1 MPQLPVPAQA
11 PVPPPLTDR
20 DFILTADFGDYPTPP
35 DQNYFLELLDRD
47 LPTAYVEGLK
57 SGGGYELLRGEAAVG
72 ARLALALGRW
82 DAGTLAGYATIG
94 QKARGWVY
102 LYRAKATAGGGTVNQ
117 GTLVGTRDRRLFR
130 TLSDVVFGPT
140 ELGPL
145 AVQVEAVI
153 VGYDHNVDGEQ
164 PTAFGDAIPGQI
176 DSVWLL
182 LQTPAFF
189 DASIQVRNV
198 GPTVG
203 GQDAQLEQL
212 ARERGITPRLQSESV
227 DAFRMR
233 IKALVRAVTPTG
245 MEQSITAILRRWSPF
260 FNCAV
265 IDSWDPRYQGG
276 YDAPIPSA
284 PNFDTTLFRY
294 DPIDTPVLVQN
305 RWLSYEG
312 GNGGEV
318 ILVLPQLPCLLEQT
332 FFLDDTAANVAQHA
346 TPDTDGGVRSYSYL
360 DLPDILPSDVFP
372 CGVEGGDGAAQ
383 GTYAACVAL
392 ANDLKP
398 AGVSVVPLLD
408 GLD

>member
-1 MPQLPVPAQA
+1 MPQLPVPAPA

-20 DFILTADFGDYPTPP
+20 DFILTTDFGDYPAPP
-35 DQNYFLELLDRD
+35 DQKYFLDLLDRD

-72 ARLALALGRW
+72 ARAALALARW
-82 DAGTLAGYATIG
+82 DAGTLAGYASIG

-102 LYRAKATAGGGTVNQ
+102 LYRATAKAGAGTVNK
-117 GTLVGTRDRRLFR
+117 GTLVGTSDRRLFR
-130 TLSDVVFGPT
+130 TLSDVAFGAT

-145 AVQVEAVI
+145 AVQIEAVI

-176 DSVWLL
+176 NTVWQL

-189 DASIQVRNV
+189 DASIRVRNV
-198 GPTVG
+198 GPTTG

-212 ARERGITPRLQSESV
+212 ARERGISPRLQSESV
-227 DAFRMR
+227 GAFRMR
-233 IKALVRAVTPTG
+233 IKATIRAVTPAG
-245 MEQSITAILRRWSPF
+245 IEQSITAILRRWSPF

-276 YDAPIPSA
+276 YDAPIPAS
-284 PNFDTTLFRY
+284 PNFDPTLFRY
-294 DPIDTPVLVQN
+294 DAHDVPVLVQN

-312 GNGGEV
+312 GNGGEF
-318 ILVLPQLPCLLEQT
+318 ILVLPQLPCLQEQT
-332 FFLDDTAANVAQHA
+332 FFLNDTASDVAQHA
-346 TPDTDGGVRSYSYL
+346 TPNTDGGVRSFSYL
-360 DLPDILPSDVFP
+360 DLPDDLPGDVLP
-372 CGVEGGDGAAQ
+372 CGFEGGDSASG
-383 GTYAACVAL
+383 GTYAACIAL

-408 GLD
+408 GVS